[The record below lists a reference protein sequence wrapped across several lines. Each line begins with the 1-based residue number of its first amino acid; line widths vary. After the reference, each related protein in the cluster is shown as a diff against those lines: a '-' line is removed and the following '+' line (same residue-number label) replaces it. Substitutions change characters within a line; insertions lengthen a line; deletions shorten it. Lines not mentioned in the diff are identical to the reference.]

1 MRTRR
6 SYLLRNSSTLNSY
19 YHFQNSLCT
28 SNLILSISC
37 LWWQQLGTCRHL
49 IATWILL
56 MFPWKDSTSIGSLR
70 KSKMNNNLLEK
81 HWIHCSW
88 KLHHPFIH
96 LRLFLSMIA
105 LVVLFLF
112 QLSLMELSDFS
123 ALELPWEVMTVDC
136 SEFLELVNQK
146 KMQMQSTACFTWPK
160 TGLLFYNIC
169 RLLST
174 KNFLWWDRSWRP
186 FVTFKLR
193 WSKYRMLTGI
203 RSLNKLRPFV
213 TLYTRCAI
221 VISCS
226 SLDSRSIWISI
237 RSPRCWLFPTPT
249 SNHTGH
255 FFAYRSNLLN
265 RIPALFDKYIPI
277 SLLDRSSLEQV
288 LNVVQDIQNKATDRP
303 TLAIPYQETLSHYE
317 ARLF

>member
-56 MFPWKDSTSIGSLR
+56 MFHWKDSTSIGSLR

-81 HWIHCSW
+81 PWIHCSW
-88 KLHHPFIH
+88 KLHHPFVH

-112 QLSLMELSDFS
+112 QLSLLELSDFS

-136 SEFLELVNQK
+136 SEFLEPVNQK

-160 TGLLFYNIC
+160 TWLLFYNIC

-174 KNFLWWDRSWRP
+174 KNFLWWDRSWWP
-186 FVTFKLR
+186 FVTFKLQAQMIEVQNANWHTISQQIVTFR
-193 WSKYRMLTGI
+193 HVIHEMRNCDQLLFTRLQINLNFDTVTSLLTLSYSNVKSYR
-203 RSLNKLRPFV
+203 SFF
-213 TLYTRCAI
+213 C
-221 VISCS
+221 ISFKSPQQDS
-226 SLDSRSIWISI
+226 SSIWQVYSD
-237 RSPRCWLFPTPT
+237 LFTGSFLIET
-249 SNHTGH
+249 S
-255 FFAYRSNLLN
+255 A
-265 RIPALFDKYIPI
+265 
-277 SLLDRSSLEQV
+277 
-288 LNVVQDIQNKATDRP
+288 
-303 TLAIPYQETLSHYE
+303 
-317 ARLF
+317 